1 MNGKLFLHQH
11 RLGDVFSASM
21 MGYLLC
27 LCYDI
32 WLLPTRILNKFA
44 RLLNL
49 V

>member
-11 RLGDVFSASM
+11 RLGDVFASM
-21 MGYLLC
+21 MRYLLC

-32 WLLPTRILNKFA
+32 WLLPSRILNKFA